1 MYRFLL
7 RPRWIAGHLL
17 LIVAVVAFVNLGF
30 WQLGR
35 LEERRARN
43 ALMTTRLAMPTQ
55 PLDDVLAEAG
65 GDAESARFRK
75 VELTGTFAQTQLLTA
90 PRSFDGQPGHQVL
103 GVLERAGTP
112 AVLVD
117 RGWIPFDRAARPPPV
132 PPGPVQVTGIVR
144 AAEPGAAREADQVT
158 RIAPASIADRLDRT
172 LAPVYVQAVEQQP
185 SPVAGAPRPT
195 PLPELTEGS
204 HQSYAVQWF
213 SFAVVA
219 LIGYPLLIRR
229 TARQP
234 GAVADAGPT
243 APPSR
248 DVTGTSVGSGR

>member
-17 LIVAVVAFVNLGF
+17 LIVTVVAFVNLGF

-43 ALMTTRLAMPTQ
+43 ALMTARLAMPTQ
-55 PLDDVLAEAG
+55 PFDDVLAEAG
-65 GDAESARFRK
+65 GDAESARFRR
-75 VELTGTFAQTQLLTA
+75 VELAGTFAQAQLLTA

-103 GVLERAGTP
+103 GVLERDGAP

-117 RGWIPFDRAARPPPV
+117 RGWIPFERAARPPPV
-132 PPGPVQVTGIVR
+132 PTGPVQLTGVVRAPEPGAPR
-144 AAEPGAAREADQVT
+144 AAEQVT
-158 RIAPASIADRLDRT
+158 RIAPASIADRLDRA

-185 SPVAGAPRPT
+185 PPATDAPRPT
-195 PLPELTEGS
+195 PLPELSEGS

-219 LIGYPLLIRR
+219 LIGYPLLILR

-234 GAVADAGPT
+234 AAAAAGPT
-243 APPSR
+243 ATRSR
-248 DVTGTSVGSGR
+248 DITGTSVGSGR